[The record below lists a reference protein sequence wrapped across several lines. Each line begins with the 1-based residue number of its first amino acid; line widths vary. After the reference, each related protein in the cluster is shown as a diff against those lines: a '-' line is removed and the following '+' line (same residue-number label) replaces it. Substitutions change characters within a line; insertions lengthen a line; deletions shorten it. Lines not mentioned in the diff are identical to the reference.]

1 MAKLFWYFITSLIG
15 PLLAQG
21 TSMSS
26 NCEGSSFWNIM
37 RCTGRHTH
45 RCQLCSCLSS
55 TGKLRQLQI
64 ELLSISIIMAT
75 RTKERELNIEPV
87 CVGAHLYQPVELD
100 YKSSPWRSDNV
111 MILNSPAVGLSHIAE
126 LLNFTF
132 LALILHT
139 YPSDV
144 RIVHSPLRYPLC
156 QLLFTIHH
164 FFRGLISFTF

>member
-1 MAKLFWYFITSLIG
+1 
-15 PLLAQG
+15 
-21 TSMSS
+21 
-26 NCEGSSFWNIM
+26 
-37 RCTGRHTH
+37 
-45 RCQLCSCLSS
+45 
-55 TGKLRQLQI
+55 
-64 ELLSISIIMAT
+64 MAT
-75 RTKERELNIEPV
+75 GTKERELNIEPV

-111 MILNSPAVGLSHIAE
+111 MILNSLAVGLSHIAE

-144 RIVHSPLRYPLC
+144 RIVHSPLRYPLF

-164 FFRGLISFTF
+164 FFVGLISFTFWPSDPLASSLSAGRTTDITVTVVSINNSNNNKNLIVF